1 VEAGFVSKAEHWN
14 YSSAQPYAPKTGK
27 LEVKMLL

>member
-14 YSSAQPYAPKTGK
+14 YSSAQRYAGRMGK
-27 LEVKMLL
+27 LEVILLG

>member
-1 VEAGFVSKAEHWN
+1 VEAGFVGKAEHWN
-14 YSSAQPYAPKTGK
+14 YSSAKRYAGRTGK